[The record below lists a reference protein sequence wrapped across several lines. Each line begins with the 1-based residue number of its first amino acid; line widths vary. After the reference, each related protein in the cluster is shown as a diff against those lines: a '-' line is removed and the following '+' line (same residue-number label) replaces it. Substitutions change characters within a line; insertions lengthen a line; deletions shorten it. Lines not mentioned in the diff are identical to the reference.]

1 MELNPYSDFQPN
13 EELYFDTSEKILAL
27 SDRLAEEIILENIE
41 EQLTS
46 ELDTLNRRINYVS
59 LFREKYAEI
68 TPEDECYDEEYM
80 KESLARIA
88 LVIGENIKT
97 RYGVEIGTDLEFT
110 TPAEYLN
117 DMETLYEFLFIRHY
131 ENLIDYIRHELY
143 KNRQNYINMYSSL
156 MEEEKHSKDL
166 FVVQSK
172 KKFKNKDD
180 VLIMHFLN
188 EIVRDIKDS
197 TNSAYDLF
205 SSICALDIFEEF
217 NSRMSQLLVNYGNK
231 IVLNNDLESA
241 KMYLRPLDN
250 PLVFSEVRNAILIS
264 YLEGC
269 ELDE

>member
-1 MELNPYSDFQPN
+1 
-13 EELYFDTSEKILAL
+13 
-27 SDRLAEEIILENIE
+27 
-41 EQLTS
+41 
-46 ELDTLNRRINYVS
+46 
-59 LFREKYAEI
+59 
-68 TPEDECYDEEYM
+68 
-80 KESLARIA
+80 
-88 LVIGENIKT
+88 
-97 RYGVEIGTDLEFT
+97 
-110 TPAEYLN
+110 
-117 DMETLYEFLFIRHY
+117 
-131 ENLIDYIRHELY
+131 
-143 KNRQNYINMYSSL
+143 

-188 EIVRDIKDS
+188 EIIRDIKDS

-205 SSICALDIFEEF
+205 SAICGLDIFEEF
-217 NSRMSQLLVNYGNK
+217 NNRMSQLLINYGNK